1 MDWVLINN
9 LIYMNKTSNR
19 LSEWDSQKNAALEVC
34 FNCMTC
40 GRVYRSKTALSL
52 HVRVE
57 CGKEPQRQCV
67 FCLRKFYHNG
77 DLNRHLRHVHKV
89 NVSLSGR
96 DNNKNV
102 TVNFKEKVFVLWTH
116 QVIGVERQYRFK
128 WQHLK
133 TYKPTKY
140 NYWFLKNLEMTNS
153 QYQIYCT
160 NNISYFKHCKCIE
173 FFQFVSALI
182 SLFCSGKPT

>member
-57 CGKEPQRQCV
+57 CGKEPVSYTHLDVYKRQHSFFFKAMNCI
-67 FCLRKFYHNG
+67 L
-77 DLNRHLRHVHKV
+77 V
-89 NVSLSGR
+89 NVSM
-96 DNNKNV
+96 NY
-102 TVNFKEKVFVLWTH
+102 
-116 QVIGVERQYRFK
+116 VISE
-128 WQHLK
+128 
-133 TYKPTKY
+133 
-140 NYWFLKNLEMTNS
+140 
-153 QYQIYCT
+153 I
-160 NNISYFKHCKCIE
+160 
-173 FFQFVSALI
+173 
-182 SLFCSGKPT
+182 